1 MHSPGEICELDDVEA
16 CVQVLVALAGRL
28 GPDSDFVS

>member
-1 MHSPGEICELDDVEA
+1 MHSPGEICDLTDVEA

-28 GPDSDFVS
+28 GPDTDLAA